1 MGKLLLRAIL
11 LVIVAMLAYAAFGPL
26 PFVREPVPAGS
37 CPYAYPDASPTLT
50 RPKPE
55 PPLARFSPR
64 GLLAVAVAEHH
75 SHRYDDRHEAVKA
88 GTLF

>member
-1 MGKLLLRAIL
+1 MGKFLLRAIL

-26 PFVREPVPAGS
+26 PLVREPVPAGS

-50 RPKPE
+50 RPV
-55 PPLARFSPR
+55 ARFSPR

-88 GTLF
+88 GTFF